1 MEADAMQPAFPTPAA
16 AGSTGTI
23 ARLIADRTL
32 DTELAAL
39 VWLLVEARTPLIVA
53 AEDPAAGAGIVGAV
67 LDLLPSLGR
76 DGWIDAGRIDPAG
89 PRPGWSTVARE
100 AVRAMGRGAGV
111 VASVRADSLEAV
123 LALFGDPAVGLAPDE
138 ASLLGVVLVLG
149 SGRDVPG
156 GRSVERVIAAHY
168 VRPLMRDAGGHLQR
182 LAPAVLA
189 VWDEAKHSFEHFAW
203 GAMPELA
210 ARTGRRPGDVE
221 RELERRTR
229 HLRHLAAAVAPAGG

>member
-1 MEADAMQPAFPTPAA
+1 MESDSVPHVQPTREAF
-16 AGSTGTI
+16 GSTGAI

-32 DTELAAL
+32 DAELAAL
-39 VWLLVEARTPLIVA
+39 VWLLVKAHTPLIVA
-53 AEDPAAGAGIVGAV
+53 AEHPAAGADLVGAF
-67 LDLLPSLGR
+67 LDLLPAPGR
-76 DGWIDAGRIDPAG
+76 DGWIDAGRIDPGG
-89 PRPGWSTVARE
+89 PGPGWSTAARE

-149 SGRDVPG
+149 SGREVRG
-156 GRSVERVIAAHY
+156 GGSGERVIAAHY

-189 VWDEAKHSFEHFAW
+189 VWDGAKDSFEHFAW

-221 RELERRTR
+221 RELERRAR
-229 HLRHLAAAVAPAGG
+229 HLRHLAAEVAPAGG